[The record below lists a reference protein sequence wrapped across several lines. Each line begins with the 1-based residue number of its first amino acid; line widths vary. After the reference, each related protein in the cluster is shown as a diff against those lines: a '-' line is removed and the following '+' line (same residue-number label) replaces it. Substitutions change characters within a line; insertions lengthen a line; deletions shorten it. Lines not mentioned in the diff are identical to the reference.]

1 MIIDFYN
8 RNGGGGGTAD
18 LSGVVASAD
27 LSGTTLSLENNSG
40 TTIDS
45 VELSGL
51 TADYYTKSEIDA
63 GTSAITE
70 TLTGLTE
77 TVQTTYA
84 IATGNT
90 ESIGTLGTAVSGNT
104 DAISGLDTRVSANTQ
119 NINTLSASTSANT
132 ENINALGIQ
141 VSANTQAIAE
151 ISGHTGGDSTK
162 LEPVNALPTSAETGS
177 VFATAFPQ
185 SWGQYDGSALQEI
198 RVHKVGES
206 IAVSWDMPI
215 EGFWAQMD
223 WNENDGITMSGGWDW
238 VKDEN
243 NVWHPNS
250 SYDASEQPSAV
261 YEDGDYIYIKIVPSG
276 VVFVSAY
283 DMEKME
289 MLIPATNS
297 LYQANSQ
304 SGATTIYKEYAKKD
318 DVAEVQTYAEGV
330 NTLAQSAYTYADNVN
345 TRLDNFSATKL
356 GAIEERPKLI
366 EKGTVLSVVNSAT
379 TGVYLAGDS
388 GNTGGWEWSSY
399 TGEAG
404 YKAYRSNQG
413 RMGLNLTVQDVDGIT
428 RFYWD
433 WQNSVWNTG
442 QTGGESWTI
451 TYTDNNT
458 VFTAVSSPNNV
469 TASGYADNGYV
480 YVFLSNPSDGDYGG
494 DGASEVGVPEVA
506 SDYNN
511 FVVSPTA
518 NKIVSMSAADYAQI
532 TPDSSTIYIII

>member
-1 MIIDFYN
+1 MIIDFIN
-8 RNGGGGGTAD
+8 GNGGGGG
-18 LSGVVASAD
+18 
-27 LSGTTLSLENNSG
+27 GTTDTTMRASGFTGVDFENNVLSFNNLG
-40 TTIDS
+40 GNEVGS
-45 VELSGL
+45 VSLSGL
-51 TADYYTKSEIDA
+51 TPDLSDYYTKSEIDA
-63 GTSAITE
+63 IESADTQSIN
-70 TLTGLTE
+70 TL
-77 TVQTTYA
+77 Q
-84 IATGNT
+84 
-90 ESIGTLGTAVSGNT
+90 TAVSGNT

-141 VSANTQAIAE
+141 VNANTEAIAE

-215 EGFWAQMD
+215 EGLWVEMN

-243 NVWHPNS
+243 NVWHPND

-261 YEDGDYIYIKIVPSG
+261 YEDGDYIYINIVPSG
-276 VVFVSAY
+276 VVFVSGY
-283 DMEKME
+283 VEKME
-289 MLIPATNS
+289 MLVPATNS
-297 LYQANSQ
+297 LYQADSQ

-356 GAIEERPKLI
+356 GAIEERTKLV
-366 EKGTVLSVVNSAT
+366 EKGTVISVVNSAT

-388 GNTGGWEWSSY
+388 GYTGGWEWSAYES
-399 TGEAG
+399 GVAG
-404 YKAYRSNQG
+404 YKAYRDNQG
-413 RMGLNLTVQDVDGIT
+413 RMGLNLTVQDVDGLV

-433 WQNSVWNTG
+433 GINQVWNTG
-442 QTGGESWTI
+442 ETGGESWTF
-451 TYTDNNT
+451 TYTDSDT
-458 VFTAVSSPNNV
+458 AFTAISSPNNV
-469 TASGYADNGYV
+469 TASGYVDNGYV
-480 YVFLSNPSDGDYGG
+480 YVILSNPSDGDYGG
-494 DGASEVGVPEVA
+494 NGAAEVGVPEVV
-506 SDYNN
+506 SDYDN